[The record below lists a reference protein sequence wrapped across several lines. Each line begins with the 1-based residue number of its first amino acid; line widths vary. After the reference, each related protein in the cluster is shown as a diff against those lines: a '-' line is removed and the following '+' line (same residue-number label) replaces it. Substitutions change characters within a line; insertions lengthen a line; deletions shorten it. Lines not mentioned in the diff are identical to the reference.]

1 MRKIFANNKVFA
13 VIATLSVMLPLL
25 AGTIDEQPR
34 TFDSFFPDKQRKV
47 SDSERR
53 KAEYLFLEAE
63 RCIAEDEV
71 ARGFEILRYARKI
84 DPANTAIANRL
95 GMCVATMK
103 KGVTVEEVGLAERIV
118 PLRYRLKA

>member
-34 TFDSFFPDKQRKV
+34 TLDSFFPDKQRKV

-53 KAEYLFLEAE
+53 KAE
-63 RCIAEDEV
+63 DDSV
-71 ARGFEILRYARKI
+71 
-84 DPANTAIANRL
+84 
-95 GMCVATMK
+95 
-103 KGVTVEEVGLAERIV
+103 LAEF
-118 PLRYRLKA
+118 KQE